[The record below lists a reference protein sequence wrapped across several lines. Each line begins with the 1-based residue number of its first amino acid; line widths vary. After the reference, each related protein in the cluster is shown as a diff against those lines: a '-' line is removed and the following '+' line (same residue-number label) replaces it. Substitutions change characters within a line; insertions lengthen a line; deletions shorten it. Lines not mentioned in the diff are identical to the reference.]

1 MSPVT
6 GSASTTKKTTTTKTT
21 TTAMSKTSSSTGKT
35 ASGALKKGKKKI
47 AAAPLK
53 SKVETKKLVNPL
65 YEKRPKNFGIGQD
78 IQPKR
83 DLTRFVKWPQYIR
96 VQRQRSILLKRL
108 KVPPPINQF
117 TQTLDKQT
125 STQLFKLLEKYRP
138 ETRGEK
144 KLRLKQRADDQAKTG
159 KPDRPTKRPNS
170 LRSGMNT
177 VTSLIEK
184 KKAQLVIIAHDVEPI
199 ELVLHLP
206 TLCRKMGI
214 PYCIVKGK
222 ARLGRLVHLKTCSSL
237 ALTDINVDDKT
248 GLNKL
253 IEAIK
258 TNFNERYDELRR
270 HWGGGVLGNKS
281 QARINRLERI
291 KAREAAHQRNA

>member
-1 MSPVT
+1 MSPVKGT
-6 GSASTTKKTTTTKTT
+6 TSTTKKTTTSTTK
-21 TTAMSKTSSSTGKT
+21 SSSS
-35 ASGALKKGKKKI
+35 SGALKKGKKKI
-47 AAAPLK
+47 AAAPFK
-53 SKVETKKLVNPL
+53 AKAEAKKLVNPL
-65 YEKRPKNFGIGQD
+65 FEKRPKNFGIGQD

-96 VQRQRSILLKRL
+96 VQRQRSVLLKRL

-125 STQLFKLLEKYRP
+125 STQLFKLLDKYRP
-138 ETRGEK
+138 ETRKEK
-144 KLRLKQRADDQAKTG
+144 KLRLKLRAEEQAKTD
-159 KPDRPTKRPNS
+159 KPDRPTKRPNGI
-170 LRSGMNT
+170 RSGMNT
-177 VTSLIEK
+177 VTTLVEK

-222 ARLGRLVHLKTCSSL
+222 ARLGRLVHLKTCSSV
-237 ALTDINVDDKT
+237 ALTDVNAEDKPSL
-248 GLNKL
+248 GKL
-253 IEAIK
+253 VEAIR
-258 TNFNERYDELRR
+258 TNFNDRYDELRR

-281 QARINRLERI
+281 QARINRLERL

>member
-6 GSASTTKKTTTTKTT
+6 GSTSTTKKTTTTK
-21 TTAMSKTSSSTGKT
+21 SSSSSG
-35 ASGALKKGKKKI
+35 GALKKGKKKI

-53 SKVETKKLVNPL
+53 AKAEAKKLVNPL
-65 YEKRPKNFGIGQD
+65 YEKRAKNFGIGQD

-138 ETRGEK
+138 ETRAER
-144 KLRLKQRADDQAKTG
+144 KLRLKQRAADQSKTG
-159 KPDRPTKRPNS
+159 KPDKPTKRPKGI
-170 LRSGMNT
+170 RSGMNT
-177 VTSLIEK
+177 VTSLVEK

-237 ALTDINVDDKT
+237 ALTDVNVEDNS
-248 GLNKL
+248 GLSK
-253 IEAIK
+253 IVEAIK
-258 TNFNERYDELRR
+258 TNFNDRYDELRR

-291 KAREAAHQRNA
+291 KAREAAHQRNV

>member
-1 MSPVT
+1 MSSGA
-6 GSASTTKKTTTTKTT
+6 GSKTTKKTTTTTTKTT
-21 TTAMSKTSSSTGKT
+21 TTKTSGS
-35 ASGALKKGKKKI
+35 SGAIKKGKKKI

-53 SKVETKKLVNPL
+53 AKVETKKLVNPL
-65 YEKRPKNFGIGQD
+65 YEKRAKNFGIGQD

-117 TQTLDKQT
+117 TQALDKQT

-138 ETRGEK
+138 ETPKER
-144 KLRLKQRADDQAKTG
+144 KLRLKQRAEEQSKTG
-159 KPDRPTKRPNS
+159 KPDRPTKRPNG

-177 VTSLIEK
+177 VTTLVEK

-237 ALTDINVDDKT
+237 ALTDVNVDDKF
-248 GLNKL
+248 GLSK
-253 IEAIK
+253 I
-258 TNFNERYDELRR
+258 LR
-270 HWGGGVLGNKS
+270 
-281 QARINRLERI
+281 
-291 KAREAAHQRNA
+291 

>member
-1 MSPVT
+1 MSPT
-6 GSASTTKKTTTTKTT
+6 TSSSTTTKKSTTAKTTTT
-21 TTAMSKTSSSTGKT
+21 SKASSTSKPT
-35 ASGALKKGKKKI
+35 SGALKKGKKKI

-53 SKVETKKLVNPL
+53 AKVETKKLVNPL

-138 ETRGEK
+138 ETRAEK
-144 KLRLKQRADDQAKTG
+144 KLRLKQRAEEQSKTG
-159 KPDRPTKRPNS
+159 KPDRPTKRPNCI
-170 LRSGMNT
+170 RSGMNT
-177 VTSLIEK
+177 VTTLVEK
-184 KKAQLVIIAHDVEPI
+184 KKAQLVLIAHDVEPI

-222 ARLGRLVHLKTCSSL
+222 ARLGRLVHLKTCSTL
-237 ALTDINVDDKT
+237 ALTDVNTEDKS
-248 GLNKL
+248 GLGKV

-258 TNFNERYDELRR
+258 TNFNDRYDELRR

-281 QARINRLERI
+281 QARITGLERL
-291 KAREAAHQRNA
+291 KAREAAHQRNV

>member
-6 GSASTTKKTTTTKTT
+6 GGTTKKATTTTSKTST
-21 TTAMSKTSSSTGKT
+21 SKTSSSTGKT
-35 ASGALKKGKKKI
+35 SSGALKKGKKKI

-53 SKVETKKLVNPL
+53 AKTESKKVVNPL

-117 TQTLDKQT
+117 TQTADKQT
-125 STQLFKLLEKYRP
+125 ATQLFKLLEKYRP
-138 ETRGEK
+138 ESRLEK
-144 KLRLKQRADDQAKTG
+144 RRRLKLRAEEQAKSG
-159 KPDRPTKRPNS
+159 KPDQPTKRPNV

-177 VTSLIEK
+177 VTTLVEK
-184 KKAQLVIIAHDVEPI
+184 KKAQLVVIAHDVEPI

-206 TLCRKMGI
+206 ALCRKMGI

-222 ARLGRLVHLKTCSSL
+222 ARIGKLVHLKTCSAV
-237 ALTDINVDDKT
+237 ALTDVQADDKS
-248 GLNKL
+248 GLSKT

-258 TNFNERYDELRR
+258 TNFNDRYDELRR
-270 HWGGGVLGNKS
+270 HWGGNVLGMKS
-281 QARINRLERI
+281 QARINKLERM
-291 KAREAAHQRNA
+291 KAKEAHQRNT

>member
-6 GSASTTKKTTTTKTT
+6 GSTTTKKTTTGKTT
-21 TTAMSKTSSSTGKT
+21 TTKTSGS
-35 ASGALKKGKKKI
+35 SGALKKGKKKI

-53 SKVETKKLVNPL
+53 AKVETKKLVNPL
-65 YEKRPKNFGIGQD
+65 YEKRAKNFGIGQD

-117 TQTLDKQT
+117 TQALDKQT

-138 ETRGEK
+138 ETKRER
-144 KLRLKQRADDQAKTG
+144 KLRLKQRAEEQAKTG
-159 KPDRPTKRPNS
+159 KPDRPTKRPNG

-177 VTSLIEK
+177 VTTLVEK

-222 ARLGRLVHLKTCSSL
+222 SRLGRLVHLKTCSSL
-237 ALTDINVDDKT
+237 ALTDVNVDDKS
-248 GLNKL
+248 GLSK
-253 IEAIK
+253 IIDAIK
-258 TNFNERYDELRR
+258 TNFNDRYDEIRR

-291 KAREAAHQRNA
+291 KAREAAHQRNT

>member
-1 MSPVT
+1 MSPAT
-6 GSASTTKKTTTTKTT
+6 SSATTKKTTATTKTTTTKT
-21 TTAMSKTSSSTGKT
+21 SGSSGV
-35 ASGALKKGKKKI
+35 AKKGKKKI

-53 SKVETKKLVNPL
+53 AKVETKKLVNPL
-65 YEKRPKNFGIGQD
+65 YEKRTKNFGIGQD

-96 VQRQRSILLKRL
+96 VQRQRSVLLKRL

-138 ETRGEK
+138 ETRAEK
-144 KLRLKQRADDQAKTG
+144 KLRLKQRAEDQAKTG
-159 KPDRPTKRPNS
+159 KPDRPTKRPNG
-170 LRSGMNT
+170 LRSGMNA
-177 VTSLIEK
+177 VTTLVEK
-184 KKAQLVIIAHDVEPI
+184 KKAQLVLIAHDVEPI

-222 ARLGRLVHLKTCSSL
+222 ARLGRLVHLKTCSSI
-237 ALTDINVDDKT
+237 ALTDVNTEDKS
-248 GLNKL
+248 GLGK
-253 IEAIK
+253 IIDAVK
-258 TNFNERYDELRR
+258 TNFNDRYDEIRR

-281 QARINRLERI
+281 QASINRLERL

>member
-1 MSPVT
+1 MSAAK
-6 GSASTTKKTTTTKTT
+6 GSSTTTKKTTATTAKTT
-21 TTAMSKTSSSTGKT
+21 TTKGASS
-35 ASGALKKGKKKI
+35 SGALKKGKKKI

-53 SKVETKKLVNPL
+53 AKVETKKLVNPL
-65 YEKRPKNFGIGQD
+65 YEKRSKNFGIGQD

-138 ETRGEK
+138 ETRAEK
-144 KLRLKQRADDQAKTG
+144 KLRLKQRAEEQAKSG
-159 KPDRPTKRPNS
+159 KPDRPTKRPTGI
-170 LRSGMNT
+170 RSGMNA
-177 VTSLIEK
+177 VTTLVEK

-237 ALTDINVDDKT
+237 ALTDVNIDDKS
-248 GLNKL
+248 GLTKM
-253 IEAIK
+253 IDAIK
-258 TNFNERYDELRR
+258 TNFNDRYDEVRR
-270 HWGGGVLGNKS
+270 RWGGGVLGNKS
-281 QARINRLERI
+281 QASINRLERL

>member
-1 MSPVT
+1 MSSGKGVT
-6 GSASTTKKTTTTKTT
+6 STTKKTTTTVTSKTT
-21 TTAMSKTSSSTGKT
+21 SSKG
-35 ASGALKKGKKKI
+35 ASGGLKKGKKRI

-53 SKVETKKLVNPL
+53 AKTESKKVANPL
-65 YEKRPKNFGIGQD
+65 YEKRAKNFGIGQD

-117 TQTLDKQT
+117 TQALDKQT
-125 STQLFKLLEKYRP
+125 STQMFKLLEKYRP
-138 ETRGEK
+138 ETRQEK
-144 KLRLKQRADDQAKTG
+144 KLRLKQRAEEQAKSD
-159 KPDRPTKRPNS
+159 KVDKPTKRTNVI
-170 LRSGMNT
+170 RSGMNT
-177 VTSLIEK
+177 VTSLVEK

-206 TLCRKMGI
+206 TLCRKMGV

-237 ALTDINVDDKT
+237 ALTDVNTDDKS
-248 GLNKL
+248 GLGKI

-258 TNFNERYDELRR
+258 TNFNDRYDEVRR

-291 KAREAAHQRNA
+291 KAREAAHQRNT

>member
-1 MSPVT
+1 MPSAA
-6 GSASTTKKTTTTKTT
+6 GSSTTTKKTTTTTTKTT
-21 TTAMSKTSSSTGKT
+21 TSKASSSTGKS

-53 SKVETKKLVNPL
+53 AKVESKKLVNPL
-65 YEKRPKNFGIGQD
+65 YEKRAKNFGIGQD

-138 ETRGEK
+138 ETRAER
-144 KLRLKQRADDQAKTG
+144 KLRLKQRAEEQSKTD
-159 KPDRPTKRPNS
+159 KPDRPTKRPNG

-177 VTSLIEK
+177 VTTLVEK
-184 KKAQLVIIAHDVEPI
+184 KKAQLVLIAHDVEPI

-222 ARLGRLVHLKTCSSL
+222 SRLGRLVHLKTCSSL
-237 ALTDINVDDKT
+237 ALTDVNVDDKS
-248 GLNKL
+248 GLSK
-253 IEAIK
+253 IIDAIK
-258 TNFNERYDELRR
+258 TNFNDRYDELRR

-281 QARINRLERI
+281 QARINRLERL

>member
-6 GSASTTKKTTTTKTT
+6 GGTTTKKTTTTSSKTT
-21 TTAMSKTSSSTGKT
+21 SSTGKT
-35 ASGALKKGKKKI
+35 SSGALKKGKKKI

-53 SKVETKKLVNPL
+53 AKVDTKKVVNPL

-138 ETRGEK
+138 ETRSER
-144 KLRLKQRADDQAKTG
+144 KLRLKQRAEEQAKTG
-159 KPDRPTKRPNS
+159 KPDRPTKRPNG

-177 VTSLIEK
+177 VTSLVEK

-237 ALTDINVDDKT
+237 ALTDVNVDDKS
-248 GLNKL
+248 GLGK
-253 IEAIK
+253 IVDAIK
-258 TNFNERYDELRR
+258 TNFNDRYDELRR

-291 KAREAAHQRNA
+291 KAREAAHQRNV

>member
-1 MSPVT
+1 MSPVK
-6 GSASTTKKTTTTKTT
+6 GSTSTTTAKKTTTTTT
-21 TTAMSKTSSSTGKT
+21 TTAKSSS
-35 ASGALKKGKKKI
+35 SGTLKKGKKKI

-53 SKVETKKLVNPL
+53 AKTEAKKLVNPL
-65 YEKRPKNFGIGQD
+65 FEKRPKNFGIGQD

-138 ETRGEK
+138 ETRKEK
-144 KLRLKQRADDQAKTG
+144 KLRLKLRAEEQAKTG
-159 KPDRPTKRPNS
+159 KPDRPTKRPNG

-177 VTSLIEK
+177 VTALVEK

-237 ALTDINVDDKT
+237 ALTDVNTEDKS
-248 GLNKL
+248 GLGKL
-253 IEAIK
+253 VEAIK

-281 QARINRLERI
+281 QARINRLERL

>member
-1 MSPVT
+1 MSAVA
-6 GSASTTKKTTTTKTT
+6 GTTKKTTTTVKTT
-21 TTAMSKTSSSTGKT
+21 TTTTAPKKASSTGKT
-35 ASGALKKGKKKI
+35 AGAGLKKGKKRI

-53 SKVETKKLVNPL
+53 SKTESKKVVNPL
-65 YEKRPKNFGIGQD
+65 YEKRAKNFGIGQD
-78 IQPKR
+78 IQHKR

-138 ETRGEK
+138 ETRAEK
-144 KLRLKQRADDQAKTG
+144 KLRLKQRAEEQAKTS
-159 KPDRPTKRPNS
+159 KPDRATKRPNVI
-170 LRSGMNT
+170 RSGMNT
-177 VTSLIEK
+177 VTSLVEK

-206 TLCRKMGI
+206 ALCRKMGI

-237 ALTDINVDDKT
+237 ALADVNTDDKS
-248 GLNKL
+248 GLGKI
-253 IEAIK
+253 IESIK

-281 QARINRLERI
+281 QARITRLERL
-291 KAREAAHQRNA
+291 KAREIAIQRNT

>member
-1 MSPVT
+1 MSPVA
-6 GSASTTKKTTTTKTT
+6 GSASGTKKTTST
-21 TTAMSKTSSSTGKT
+21 SKTATGKSSS
-35 ASGALKKGKKKI
+35 GAGSKKGKKKP
-47 AAAPLK
+47 AHPPLK
-53 SKVETKKLVNPL
+53 AKVEVKKVVNPL
-65 YEKRPKNFGIGQD
+65 FEKRTKNFSIGQD

-117 TQTLDKQT
+117 NTALDKQT
-125 STQLFKLLEKYRP
+125 SNQLFKLLDKYRP
-138 ETRGEK
+138 ESRAEK
-144 KLRLKQRADDQAKTG
+144 KLRLKQRAEEQTKSK
-159 KPDRPTKRPNS
+159 KPDQPTKRPFVV
-170 LRSGMNT
+170 RSGMNS
-177 VTSLIEK
+177 VTTLIEK

-206 TLCRKMGI
+206 ILCRKMGV

-237 ALTDINVDDKT
+237 ALTDVNAEDKSS
-248 GLNKL
+248 LAKL
-253 IEAIK
+253 VETIK
-258 TNFNERYDELRR
+258 TNFNDRFDEIRR

-291 KAREAAHQRNA
+291 KKREVTHQRNT

>member
-6 GSASTTKKTTTTKTT
+6 GGSTKKTTTTKT
-21 TTAMSKTSSSTGKT
+21 STGKT
-35 ASGALKKGKKKI
+35 SSGAGPKKGKKV

-53 SKVETKKLVNPL
+53 TKTESKKLVNPL
-65 YEKRPKNFGIGQD
+65 FEKRPKNFGIGQD

-83 DLTRFVKWPQYIR
+83 DLSRFVKWPHYIR

-117 TQTLDKQT
+117 TQALDKQT

-138 ETRGEK
+138 ETRAEK
-144 KLRLKQRADDQAKTG
+144 KLRLKQRADEQAKTS
-159 KPDRPTKRPNS
+159 KPDRATKRPNVI
-170 LRSGMNT
+170 RSGMNT

-237 ALTDINVDDKT
+237 ALTDVNTDDKS
-248 GLNKL
+248 GLGKL

-258 TNFNERYDELRR
+258 TNFNDRYDEIRR

-281 QARINRLERI
+281 QARINRLERL

>member
-1 MSPVT
+1 MPPAT
-6 GSASTTKKTTTTKTT
+6 GSSTTTKKTTTTT
-21 TTAMSKTSSSTGKT
+21 KTSTSTGKT
-35 ASGALKKGKKKI
+35 SSGGVKKGKKKI

-53 SKVETKKLVNPL
+53 AKVDTKKVVNPL

-138 ETRGEK
+138 ETRTER
-144 KLRLKQRADDQAKTG
+144 KLRLKQRAEEQAKTG
-159 KPDRPTKRPNS
+159 KPDRPTKRPNG

-177 VTSLIEK
+177 VTSLVEK

-237 ALTDINVDDKT
+237 ALTDVNVDDKS
-248 GLNKL
+248 GLGK
-253 IEAIK
+253 IVDAIK
-258 TNFNERYDELRR
+258 TNFNDRYDELRR

-291 KAREAAHQRNA
+291 KAREAAHQRNV

>member
-6 GSASTTKKTTTTKTT
+6 GGSTKKTTTAKTTTTKT
-21 TTAMSKTSSSTGKT
+21 SSTGKT

-53 SKVETKKLVNPL
+53 SKAEAKKLVNPL
-65 YEKRPKNFGIGQD
+65 FEKRAKNFGIGQD

-96 VQRQRSILLKRL
+96 VQRQRSVLLKRL

-138 ETRGEK
+138 ESRAEK
-144 KLRLKQRADDQAKTG
+144 KLRLKLRAEEQTKTG
-159 KPDRPTKRPNS
+159 KPDKPTKRPHGI
-170 LRSGMNT
+170 RSGMNT
-177 VTSLIEK
+177 VTSLVEK

-206 TLCRKMGI
+206 TLCRKMGV

-222 ARLGRLVHLKTCSSL
+222 ARLGRLVHLKTCTSL
-237 ALTDINVDDKT
+237 ALTDVNAEDKA
-248 GLNKL
+248 GLSKL
-253 IEAIK
+253 IEAVR
-258 TNFNERYDELRR
+258 TNFNDRYDELRR

-281 QARINRLERI
+281 QARINRLERL

>member
-1 MSPVT
+1 MSAAK
-6 GSASTTKKTTTTKTT
+6 GSATTTKKTTTTTTKTT
-21 TTAMSKTSSSTGKT
+21 TTKGASS
-35 ASGALKKGKKKI
+35 SGALKKGKKKI

-53 SKVETKKLVNPL
+53 AKAETKKLVNPL
-65 YEKRPKNFGIGQD
+65 YEKRAKNFGIGQD

-117 TQTLDKQT
+117 TQALDKQT

-138 ETRGEK
+138 ETRQER
-144 KLRLKQRADDQAKTG
+144 KLRLKQRAEEQAKSG
-159 KPDRPTKRPNS
+159 KPDRPTKRPNG
-170 LRSGMNT
+170 LRSGMNA
-177 VTSLIEK
+177 VTNLVEK

-199 ELVLHLP
+199 EFVLHLP

-237 ALTDINVDDKT
+237 ALTDVNIDDKS
-248 GLNKL
+248 GLTKIIDAL
-253 IEAIK
+253 M
-258 TNFNERYDELRR
+258 
-270 HWGGGVLGNKS
+270 
-281 QARINRLERI
+281 
-291 KAREAAHQRNA
+291 EAATGASWRLKTTAQPAVSE

>member
-1 MSPVT
+1 MSPAT
-6 GSASTTKKTTTTKTT
+6 SSSTTAKKTTT
-21 TTAMSKTSSSTGKT
+21 SKTSTSTGKT
-35 ASGALKKGKKKI
+35 ASGAVKKGKKKI

-53 SKVETKKLVNPL
+53 AKVETKKLVNPL
-65 YEKRPKNFGIGQD
+65 YEKRSKNFGIGQD

-138 ETRGEK
+138 ETRAER
-144 KLRLKQRADDQAKTG
+144 KLRLKQRADDQAKTN
-159 KPDRPTKRPNS
+159 KPDRPTKRPNG

-177 VTSLIEK
+177 VTTLVEK

-237 ALTDINVDDKT
+237 ALTDVNVDDKS
-248 GLNKL
+248 GLSK
-253 IEAIK
+253 IIDAIK
-258 TNFNERYDELRR
+258 TNFNDRYDELRR

-281 QARINRLERI
+281 QASINRLERL

>member
-1 MSPVT
+1 MSPAPATTT
-6 GSASTTKKTTTTKTT
+6 GAKKTVKTTTTVSSTKTT
-21 TTAMSKTSSSTGKT
+21 TSGKST
-35 ASGALKKGKKKI
+35 LKKGKKRI

-53 SKVETKKLVNPL
+53 SKVEAKKLVNPL
-65 YEKRPKNFGIGQD
+65 FERRPKNFGIGQD

-83 DLTRFVKWPQYIR
+83 DLTRFVKWPLYIR
-96 VQRQRSILLKRL
+96 IQRQRSILLKRL

-117 TQTLDKQT
+117 TQALDKQT
-125 STQLFKLLEKYRP
+125 ATQLFKLLDKYRP
-138 ETRGEK
+138 ESRIEK
-144 KLRLKQRADDQAKTG
+144 RRRLKQRAETQVKTG
-159 KPDRPTKRPNS
+159 KPDRPTKRPPV

-177 VTSLIEK
+177 VTTLIEK

-222 ARLGRLVHLKTCSSL
+222 ARLGKLVHLKTCSSL
-237 ALTDINVDDKT
+237 ALTDVNLDDKS
-248 GLNKL
+248 GLSKVVD
-253 IEAIK
+253 AIK
-258 TNFNERYDELRR
+258 TNFNERYEELRR

-281 QARINRLERI
+281 QARINKIEKI
-291 KAREAAHQRNA
+291 KAKEAHQRNS

>member
-6 GSASTTKKTTTTKTT
+6 GSATTTKKTTTTKTT
-21 TTAMSKTSSSTGKT
+21 TSKTSSS
-35 ASGALKKGKKKI
+35 SGALKKGKKKI

-53 SKVETKKLVNPL
+53 AKAETKKLVNPL
-65 YEKRPKNFGIGQD
+65 YEKRTKNFGIGQD

-83 DLTRFVKWPQYIR
+83 DLTRFVKWPQYVR
-96 VQRQRSILLKRL
+96 VQRQRSVLLKRL

-117 TQTLDKQT
+117 TQALDKQT

-138 ETRGEK
+138 ESRAEK
-144 KLRLKQRADDQAKTG
+144 KLRLKQRAEEQAKSG
-159 KPDRPTKRPNS
+159 KPDRPTKRPNGI
-170 LRSGMNT
+170 RSGMNT
-177 VTSLIEK
+177 VTALVEK
-184 KKAQLVIIAHDVEPI
+184 KKAQLVLIAHDVEPI

-222 ARLGRLVHLKTCSSL
+222 ARLGRLVHLKTCSTI
-237 ALTDINVDDKT
+237 ALTDVNSEDKS
-248 GLNKL
+248 GLGK
-253 IEAIK
+253 IVEAVK
-258 TNFNERYDELRR
+258 TNFNDRYDELRR

>member
-6 GSASTTKKTTTTKTT
+6 GSATTTKKTTTTKTT
-21 TTAMSKTSSSTGKT
+21 TSKTSSS
-35 ASGALKKGKKKI
+35 SGALKKGKKKI

-53 SKVETKKLVNPL
+53 AKAETKKLVNPL
-65 YEKRPKNFGIGQD
+65 YEKRTKNFGIGQD

-83 DLTRFVKWPQYIR
+83 DLTRFVKWPQYVR
-96 VQRQRSILLKRL
+96 VQRQRSVLLKRL

-138 ETRGEK
+138 ESRAEK
-144 KLRLKQRADDQAKTG
+144 KLRLKQRAEEQAKSG
-159 KPDRPTKRPNS
+159 KPDRPTKRPNGI
-170 LRSGMNT
+170 RSGMNT
-177 VTSLIEK
+177 VTALVEK
-184 KKAQLVIIAHDVEPI
+184 KKAQLVLIAHDVEPI

-222 ARLGRLVHLKTCSSL
+222 ARLGRLVHLKTCSTI
-237 ALTDINVDDKT
+237 ALTDVNSEDKS
-248 GLNKL
+248 GLGK
-253 IEAIK
+253 IVEAVK
-258 TNFNERYDELRR
+258 TNFNDRYDELRR

>member
-1 MSPVT
+1 
-6 GSASTTKKTTTTKTT
+6 
-21 TTAMSKTSSSTGKT
+21 
-35 ASGALKKGKKKI
+35 LKKGKKKI
-47 AAAPLK
+47 ATAPLK
-53 SKVETKKLVNPL
+53 AKVESKKVVNPL
-65 YEKRPKNFGIGQD
+65 FEKRPKNFGIGQD

-96 VQRQRSILLKRL
+96 VQRQRAILLKRL

-138 ETRGEK
+138 ESRVEK
-144 KLRLKQRADDQAKTG
+144 RRRLKQRAEDQAQKG
-159 KPDRPTKRPNS
+159 KPDQPTKRSPV

-177 VTSLIEK
+177 VTTLIEK

-206 TLCRKMGI
+206 ILCRKMGI

-222 ARLGRLVHLKTCSSL
+222 ARLGKLVHLKTCTSL
-237 ALTDINVDDKT
+237 ALTEVHGDDKS
-248 GLNKL
+248 GLSKV

-258 TNFNERYDELRR
+258 TNFNDRYDELRR
-270 HWGGGVLGNKS
+270 HWGGNTLGNKS
-281 QARINRLERI
+281 QARITKLERL
-291 KAREAAHQRNA
+291 KAKEAHQRNA